1 MPAETNR
8 SVSFT
13 LTAEDYATANKLYV
27 LKSYKGGVGII
38 AVAGMLLLYG
48 LFFRSEYAGDGSY
61 RWLATVFYGAAIGLL
76 ALPLL
81 SYFVLAPRSA
91 RKTYRQQKSLQQ
103 PLTFSWSQAGL
114 KVTSEAGEWLT
125 PWDHYLKR
133 AENDETLL
141 FYQAPRL
148 FQMLPKR
155 VLAPEQLAD
164 LRECA
169 ISVKG

>member
-1 MPAETNR
+1 MPADTNR

-27 LKSYKGGVGII
+27 RKSYKGGVGII
-38 AVAGMLLLYG
+38 VVAGVLLLYG
-48 LFFRSEYAGDGSY
+48 LYFRSEYAGDGSY
-61 RWLATVFYGAAIGLL
+61 GWLADVFYGAAIVLL

-81 SYFVLAPRSA
+81 SYFVLAPRAA

-103 PLTFSWSQAGL
+103 PLTLSWSSAGL

-133 AENDETLL
+133 AENEEMLL

-155 VLAPEQLAD
+155 ALTLEQLAD